1 MANEF
6 YTLIV
11 VPHAKARFRKFQI
24 SVRLTKW
31 VMGALGVMGLIFVG
45 ILAHYSWIAVEV
57 AEVRRLRVENL
68 ALAAKAR
75 AYEDN
80 AGQLQAKVLQ
90 LQNVVTKLGLM
101 AGVEESLP
109 DATVGGVGGLSR
121 NETLPPSVDIAST
134 LEQIDSTVTSLSDK
148 SSRLEAYFK
157 DQTELLAS
165 TPSIW
170 PLRGYLSATFGNR
183 ADPFTGLRD
192 FHPGIDISV
201 PRGTKVV
208 APADGVVVF
217 AGGRSGYGNA
227 LMIDHGFGVV
237 TRYGHLDGFNV
248 RPGQR
253 VKRGDVIA
261 FSGNTGRSTA
271 PHLHYEV
278 WVNDRMRNPIEFIID
293 EYRSFG

>member
-11 VPHAKARFRKFQI
+11 VPHAKARFRKFQV

-31 VMGALGVMGLIFVG
+31 VLGAFAVMGLLLAG
-45 ILAHYSWIAVEV
+45 ILAHYTWIAVEV

-68 ALAAKAR
+68 ALATKAR
-75 AYEDN
+75 AYEEN

-90 LQNVVTKLGLM
+90 LQSVVTKLGLM

-109 DATVGGVGGLSR
+109 DAAVGGVGGLSR

-134 LEQIDSTVTSLSDK
+134 LEELDTTVSTLSNK
-148 SSRLEAYFK
+148 SNRLEAYFR
-157 DQTELLAS
+157 DQKELLAS
-165 TPSIW
+165 TPSTW
-170 PLRGYLSATFGNR
+170 PLRGYLSAGFGNR
-183 ADPFTGLRD
+183 PDPFTGMRD

-201 PRGTKVV
+201 PRGTKVA

-217 AGGRSGYGNA
+217 AGARAGYGNA
-227 LMIDHGFGVV
+227 MMIDHGFGVV
-237 TRYGHLDGFNV
+237 TRYGHLEGFNV

-253 VKRGDVIA
+253 IKRGDVIA

-278 WVNDRMRNPIEFIID
+278 WVNDQMRNPIEFIID

>member
-11 VPHAKARFRKFQI
+11 VPHAKARFRKFQV

-31 VMGALGVMGLIFVG
+31 VLGALGVLAVVLVG
-45 ILAHYSWIAVEV
+45 ILTHYTWIAVEV
-57 AEVRRLRVENL
+57 AEIRRLRVENL
-68 ALAAKAR
+68 ALATKAR
-75 AYEDN
+75 AYEEN

-90 LQNVVTKLGLM
+90 LQNMVNKLGIM
-101 AGVEESLP
+101 AGLEQSLP
-109 DATVGGVGGLSR
+109 DPSLGGVGGLTRS
-121 NETLPPSVDIAST
+121 ETTPPSVDIAST
-134 LEQIDSTVTSLSDK
+134 LQNLDQAVGTLSRKST
-148 SSRLEAYFK
+148 RLEQYFSE
-157 DQTELLAS
+157 QREVLAS

-170 PLRGYLSATFGNR
+170 PLRGYLSASFGNR
-183 ADPFTGLRD
+183 IDPFTGMRD

-201 PRGTKVV
+201 PRGTRVT

-217 AGGRSGYGNA
+217 CGTKGGYGNIIA
-227 LMIDHGFGVV
+227 IDHGYGTV

-278 WVNDRMRNPIEFIID
+278 WVHDQMRNPIEYILD

>member
-11 VPHAKARFRKFQI
+11 VPHAKARFRKFQV

-31 VMGALGVMGLIFVG
+31 VLAAFGVMGLILAG
-45 ILAHYSWIAVEV
+45 ILAHYTWIAVEV
-57 AEVRRLRVENL
+57 AEVRRLRIENL

-90 LQNVVTKLGLM
+90 LQTVVTKLGLM
-101 AGVEESLP
+101 AGVEERVP
-109 DATVGGVGGLSR
+109 DAAVGGVGGLSR

-134 LEQIDSTVTSLSDK
+134 LENLDSTVSELSDK
-148 SSRLEAYFK
+148 SNRLEAYFR
-157 DQTELLAS
+157 DQKELLAS

-170 PLRGYLSATFGNR
+170 PLRGYLSAGFGNR
-183 ADPFTGLRD
+183 PDPFTGRRD

-201 PRGTKVV
+201 PRGTKVQT
-208 APADGVVVF
+208 PADGVVVF
-217 AGGRSGYGNA
+217 CGPRSGYGNA
-227 LMIDHGFGVV
+227 IMIDHGFGVV
-237 TRYGHLDGFNV
+237 TRYGHLDAFNV

-278 WVNDRMRNPIEFIID
+278 WVNDQMRNPIEFIID

>member
-11 VPHAKARFRKFQI
+11 VPHAKARFRKFQV

-31 VMGALGVMGLIFVG
+31 VLGAFGVMGLILAG
-45 ILAHYSWIAVEV
+45 ILAHYTFIAVEV

-68 ALAAKAR
+68 ALATKAR
-75 AYEDN
+75 AYEEN

-90 LQNVVTKLGLM
+90 LQSVVTKLGLM
-101 AGVEESLP
+101 AGVEQSLP
-109 DATVGGVGGLSR
+109 DAAVGGVGGLSR

-134 LEQIDSTVTSLSDK
+134 LEELDTTVSTLSDK
-148 SSRLEAYFK
+148 SNRLEAYFR
-157 DQTELLAS
+157 DQKELLAS

-170 PLRGYLSATFGNR
+170 PVRGYFSAGFGNR
-183 ADPFTGLRD
+183 PDPFTGLRD

-201 PRGTKVV
+201 PRGTKVA

-217 AGGRSGYGNA
+217 AAARAGYGNA
-227 LMIDHGFGVV
+227 IVIDHGFGVV

-271 PHLHYEV
+271 PHVHYEV
-278 WVNDRMRNPIEFIID
+278 WVNDQMRNPIEFIID

>member
-1 MANEF
+1 
-6 YTLIV
+6 
-11 VPHAKARFRKFQI
+11 
-24 SVRLTKW
+24 
-31 VMGALGVMGLIFVG
+31 MGLIFVG
-45 ILAHYSWIAVEV
+45 ILAHYTWIAVEV

-68 ALAAKAR
+68 ALATKAR
-75 AYEDN
+75 AYEEN

-90 LQNVVTKLGLM
+90 LQSVVTKLGLM

-109 DATVGGVGGLSR
+109 DAALGGVGGLSP

-134 LEQIDSTVTSLSDK
+134 LEELDTTVSTLSDK
-148 SSRLEAYFK
+148 SNRLEAYFR
-157 DQTELLAS
+157 DQKELLAS

-170 PLRGYLSATFGNR
+170 PLRGYLSAGFGNR
-183 ADPFTGLRD
+183 FDPFTGLRD

-201 PRGTKVV
+201 PRGTKVA

-217 AGGRSGYGNA
+217 AGARAGYGHA
-227 LMIDHGFGVV
+227 VMIDHGFGVV

-278 WVNDRMRNPIEFIID
+278 WVNDQMRNPIEFIID

>member
-11 VPHAKARFRKFQI
+11 VPHAKARFRKFQV

-31 VMGALGVMGLIFVG
+31 VLGAFGILGLILAG
-45 ILAHYSWIAVEV
+45 ILTHYTWIAIEV

-75 AYEDN
+75 AYEEN
-80 AGQLQAKVLQ
+80 AGQLQSKVLQ
-90 LQNVVTKLGLM
+90 LQSVVTKLGLM

-109 DATVGGVGGLSR
+109 DARVGGVGGLSR
-121 NETLPPSVDIAST
+121 NDTLPPSVDIAAT
-134 LEQIDSTVTSLSDK
+134 LTELDSTVSNLSDK
-148 SSRLEAYFK
+148 STRLEAYFR
-157 DQTELLAS
+157 DQKELLAS

-170 PLRGYLSATFGNR
+170 PLRGYLSAGFGNR
-183 ADPFTGLRD
+183 LDPFTNLRD
-192 FHPGIDISV
+192 FHPGIDVSV
-201 PRGTKVV
+201 PRGTSVV

-217 AGGRSGYGNA
+217 CGPRAGYGNA
-227 LMIDHGFGVV
+227 MMIDHGFGVV
-237 TRYGHLDGFNV
+237 TRYGHLDGYNA

-253 VKRGDVIA
+253 VQRGAVIA

-278 WVNDRMRNPIEFIID
+278 WVNDQMRNPIEFIID
-293 EYRSFG
+293 EY

>member
-11 VPHAKARFRKFQI
+11 VPHAKARFRKFQV
-24 SVRLTKW
+24 SVRLTRW
-31 VMGALGVMGLIFVG
+31 VLAAFGVMGLVLVG
-45 ILAHYSWIAVEV
+45 ILVHYTWIAVEV
-57 AEVRRLRVENL
+57 AEVRRLRAENL
-68 ALAAKAR
+68 ALATKAR
-75 AYEDN
+75 AYEEN

-90 LQNVVTKLGLM
+90 LQSVVTKLGIM
-101 AGVEESLP
+101 AGVEQSLP
-109 DATVGGVGGLSR
+109 DASIGGVGGLRGS
-121 NETLPPSVDIAST
+121 ETTPPSIDIAST
-134 LEQIDSTVTSLSDK
+134 LQSLDQKVGNLSVK
-148 SSRLEAYFK
+148 SERLEAYFK
-157 DQTELLAS
+157 DQRELLAP

-170 PLRGYLSATFGNR
+170 PLRGYLSAGFGNR

-201 PRGTKVV
+201 PRGTKVI

-217 AGGRSGYGNA
+217 CGTKNGYGNA
-227 LMIDHGFGVV
+227 MVIDHGFGLV
-237 TRYGHLDGFNV
+237 TRYGHLDAFNV

-253 VKRGDVIA
+253 VRRGDVIA

-278 WVNDRMRNPIEFIID
+278 WVNDQMRNPIEYIID